1 MDHPV
6 KILENRF
13 GKLEL
18 EGCPVVV
25 MPYATSDD
33 CSIITDAL
41 KKFDGD
47 YNPDYT
53 SKSQLKKMPGIVPNI
68 LALHH
73 MY

>member
-1 MDHPV
+1 MKERSSAHDAFTAAMDHPV
-6 KILENRF
+6 KILEDRF

-18 EGCPVVV
+18 EGRPVVV
-25 MPYATSDD
+25 MPYASSDD

-53 SKSQLKKMPGIVPNI
+53 SKS
-68 LALHH
+68 
-73 MY
+73 